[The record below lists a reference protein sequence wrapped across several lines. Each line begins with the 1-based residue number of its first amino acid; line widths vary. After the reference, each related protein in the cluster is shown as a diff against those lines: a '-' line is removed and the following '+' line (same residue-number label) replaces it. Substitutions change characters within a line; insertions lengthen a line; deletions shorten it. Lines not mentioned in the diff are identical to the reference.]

1 MSWAPTTYRL
11 LSRVIVYYTSYNQTQ
26 LHVIYTKSQKLNT
39 VLNIHIPFFISC
51 IASFVRML
59 HKMNKCVVL
68 LQNTVQMYEHFL
80 RQKEDSVEEGNVTEV
95 EGE

>member
-1 MSWAPTTYRL
+1 MSWAPTMYRL
-11 LSRVIVYYTSYNQTQ
+11 LSRVIVFYTSYKQTQ
-26 LHVIYTKSQKLNT
+26 LHVIYTESQKLNT
-39 VLNIHIPFFISC
+39 VLNIHIPFFISY

-59 HKMNKCVVL
+59 HKMYKCVVL
-68 LQNTVQMYEHFL
+68 LQNTMQVYEHFL